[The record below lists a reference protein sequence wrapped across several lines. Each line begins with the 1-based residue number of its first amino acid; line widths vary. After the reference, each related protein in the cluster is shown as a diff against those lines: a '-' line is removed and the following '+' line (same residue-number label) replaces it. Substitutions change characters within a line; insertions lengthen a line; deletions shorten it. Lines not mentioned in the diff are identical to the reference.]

1 MSSNSPPVTGTPSVA
16 AMDLSSGGLPKAA
29 RVKEFVIENILM
41 LAGVS
46 SVIITIGIVAVL
58 LAETI
63 PFFRTQVEQIA
74 FHEFTAPGPY
84 TVSNIVR
91 QPGDAIDKRGT
102 LFEVKAVDGTTF
114 PIVSH
119 YEGTVRSLN
128 VSLGEVID
136 PAKFTTSD
144 RILQASAL
152 ESAAIG
158 TRVPLAEIDWSVGF
172 LEFFGDT
179 QWTPAFADKRF
190 GIWALISGTLVT
202 TIVAVCVAVPV
213 GTICAIWLSEYCH
226 ANVREI
232 VKPILELLSAVPT
245 VVYGYFA
252 LLAITPVLQM
262 VLGAFGIDLPNFN
275 MLSAGLIMGVMIIP
289 YVASLSEDAMRSVP
303 MQLREGSYAMGA
315 TRVQTALKVILPAS
329 FSGVTAAYILGIA
342 RAVGETMIVAIA
354 AGQMPKFTGN
364 PATEGQTITAFIVG
378 IAKGDAERGSL
389 EYRTIYVCGLVL
401 LVMTLFFNIAG
412 YLIRKRYREA
422 Y

>member
-1 MSSNSPPVTGTPSVA
+1 MSTQSQPISPVPGAPA
-16 AMDLSSGGLPKAA
+16 IDLSSGGLPKLA
-29 RVKEFVIENILM
+29 RVKESIIETILM

-58 LAETI
+58 LIETI
-63 PFFRTQVEQIA
+63 PFFTKHVEQVGY
-74 FHEFTAPGPY
+74 HEVAAPGPHV
-84 TVSNIVR
+84 VSNILKN
-91 QPGDAIDKRGT
+91 PGDRVNKRDV
-102 LFEVKAVDGTTF
+102 LFEIQAADGSIHPVKT
-114 PIVSH
+114 H
-119 YEGTVRSLN
+119 YVGTVRSLN
-128 VSLGEVID
+128 VQLGEVLAGERFI
-136 PAKFTTSD
+136 TTD
-144 RILQASAL
+144 RVLEASRLNEAVG
-152 ESAAIG
+152 ERVAI
-158 TRVPLAEIDWSVGF
+158 AEIDWRVGF
-172 LEFFGDT
+172 FDFFGDT

-202 TIVAVCVAVPV
+202 TFVAIFVAVPV
-213 GTICAIWLSEYCH
+213 GTVCAIWLSEYCH

-252 LLAITPVLQM
+252 LLAITPFLQ
-262 VLGAFGIDLPNFN
+262 VILQWVGIDLPSFN

-378 IAKGDAERGSL
+378 IAKGDADRGSL